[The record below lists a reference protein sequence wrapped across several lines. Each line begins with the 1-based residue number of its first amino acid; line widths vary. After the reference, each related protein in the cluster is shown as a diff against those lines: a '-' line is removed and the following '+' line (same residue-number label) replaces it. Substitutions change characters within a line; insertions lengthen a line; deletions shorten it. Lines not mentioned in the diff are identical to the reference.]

1 MLHFAAYLSG
11 NLKNYVEILRFQKK
25 VGMAEKD
32 KKEAKVTANLTPDAV
47 KVVAESMG
55 IAGLPDDAALRLAT
69 DATYRLKHIIQV
81 RQLAAAIFCG

>member
-1 MLHFAAYLSG
+1 
-11 NLKNYVEILRFQKK
+11 
-25 VGMAEKD
+25 MAEKD
-32 KKEAKVTANLTPDAV
+32 KKETKVTANLTPDAV

-81 RQLAAAIFCG
+81 RPHHSIVCSISINTVLG